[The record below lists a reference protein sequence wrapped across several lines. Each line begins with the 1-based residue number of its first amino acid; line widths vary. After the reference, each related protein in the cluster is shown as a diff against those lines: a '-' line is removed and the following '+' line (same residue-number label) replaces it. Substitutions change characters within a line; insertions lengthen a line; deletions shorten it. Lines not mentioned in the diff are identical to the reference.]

1 MLRRRERGDIR
12 HCVGQLLVVVICKD
26 FGRGEASSP
35 RGLAH
40 AVLPHGG
47 VANWTHRTRR
57 RITWTAASM
66 VAGAAAGGARHGLA
80 VADRMKQPCARSS
93 ERTATNLIWGP
104 AMVGVSDL
112 ERCWCREVVSV
123 RQQPWL
129 FCNGST
135 SRLRGHVSIDRMD
148 GRIVRCGPLLSG
160 EGAPNCCSISVR
172 NWEKLLAGA
181 PTIDRYGKIRFPLW
195 DECGM
200 WARPSFG
207 QHATFNCEMLLLC
220 PAAAHGAPHGKNPNG
235 AVMSGSFGFE
245 YRSTVSGRVHA
256 VGSGPA
262 GARAGWR
269 DVPSTSLV
277 PTDRLLACIAL
288 PLSVSCT
295 APYAGLFRGRF

>member
-1 MLRRRERGDIR
+1 
-12 HCVGQLLVVVICKD
+12 
-26 FGRGEASSP
+26 
-35 RGLAH
+35 
-40 AVLPHGG
+40 
-47 VANWTHRTRR
+47 
-57 RITWTAASM
+57 
-66 VAGAAAGGARHGLA
+66 
-80 VADRMKQPCARSS
+80 MKRPCAQPC
-93 ERTATNLIWGP
+93 ERNATNLIRGP
-104 AMVGVSDL
+104 ATVAVSDL
-112 ERCWCREVVSV
+112 ETRRRREVVSV

-135 SRLRGHVSIDRMD
+135 SRLREHVSIDRMD
-148 GRIVRCGPLLSG
+148 GRIVRCGPFLSG
-160 EGAPNCCSISVR
+160 KGASNRCSIAVPNR
-172 NWEKLLAGA
+172 EKPLAEA
-181 PTIDRYGKIRFPLW
+181 PAIDRYGRIRFPLW

-220 PAAAHGAPHGKNPNG
+220 PAVAHGAPHGKNPNG
-235 AVMSGSFGFE
+235 AVMSGSFGIE

-269 DVPSTSLV
+269 DVPSTGLV
-277 PTDRLLACIAL
+277 PTDRHLACIAL